1 MDEAKKLM
9 PELVYCRDAYQ
20 AMEGA
25 DALILLTE
33 WNEFRGL
40 DLGRVKSLLASPL
53 VVDLRNIY
61 QPQEM
66 AAAGLSYLSIG
77 RPARHAPPELRVLA

>member
-1 MDEAKKLM
+1 M
-9 PELVYCRDAYQ
+9 PEPVYCQDAYQ
-20 AMEGA
+20 TMGGA

-40 DLGRVKSLLASPL
+40 DLGRVKDLLASPL
-53 VVDLRNIY
+53 VIDLRNIY

-66 AAAGLSYLSIG
+66 AAAGLTYFSIG
-77 RPARHAPPELRVLA
+77 RPAQRAPRELRALA